1 MDQRRATAQR
11 HRAELVYQAA
21 RLSLAIER
29 GERIETAHLTGRV
42 RAAVRERT
50 QQVNPQRLEEVHEL
64 GRRLLYIAGPE
75 EVKVN
80 RMPLWAD
87 DPAVLVSKLEASAE
101 GCRWLVQRWAEY
113 RNLLDHKSHWEE
125 AVLLRFVRLQGKQV
139 IESVYD
145 PVLNSIFL
153 AWDVLVPKDV
163 RLGWQWFQEDWPKNH
178 PTSNHWLLWRE
189 IAPRPGDTAAAWAVF
204 YAVVDR
210 HVERLK
216 ELLAAIEASE
226 AEEDPDWADRAA
238 FDGSPAFE
246 RHRRYQ
252 SAKTRELHRTLDT
265 LRKMRNSEFG
275 TGNEEEELADGE
287 GPMAIGEGPMADGEC
302 PVPEGGCDQGLHSE
316 LMTEGSFDPVV
327 EHDSQPVTED
337 ATDEGAHAGG
347 QPEQSEARQRL
358 PEPSISPSQWLRES
372 RIQNPGSKMS
382 VRSQKAPN
390 EPKLESMQN
399 VSSQGVEPENAEPA
413 GRERSQSATG
423 GQVVHGSSKD
433 RVENDSAGVK
443 DPREGS
449 GPQRLFATQSNFGHS
464 GLLGPER

>member
-1 MDQRRATAQR
+1 
-11 HRAELVYQAA
+11 
-21 RLSLAIER
+21 
-29 GERIETAHLTGRV
+29 
-42 RAAVRERT
+42 
-50 QQVNPQRLEEVHEL
+50 
-64 GRRLLYIAGPE
+64 
-75 EVKVN
+75 
-80 RMPLWAD
+80 MPLWAD

-101 GCRWLVQRWAEY
+101 GCRWLVERWAEY

-189 IAPRPGDTAAAWAVF
+189 IAARPGDAAAAWAVF

-275 TGNEEEELADGE
+275 TGNEEEELAEGE

-302 PVPEGGCDQGLHSE
+302 PVPEGGCDEGLHSE

-337 ATDEGAHAGG
+337 ATEEGAHAGG

-358 PEPSISPSQWLRES
+358 LKPRISPSQWLRES

-399 VSSQGVEPENAEPA
+399 VYSQGVEPENAEPA
-413 GRERSQSATG
+413 GRERSQSAIG